1 MNWKNTSSFY
11 TPWVSNWKETIS
23 YRCLLT
29 IPPEKSFMKF
39 GPFTNPFIKISH
51 SITIHARWQFNGHG
65 LGHVKSVHLLWS
77 VGWSSFYVNCRASYV
92 PLIFLFWIANIICR
106 LLFSMFLISFFE
118 TIEKSFSPWIREQ
131 IVPHLRGVTVY
142 FQPLSSLNLIKCC
155 LSTDIFGISDQDVMY
170 SREDV
175 ETADENSLPDREAIQ
190 ATVSCPAI

>member
-1 MNWKNTSSFY
+1 MEFVLCELSGQLRSFNF
-11 TPWVSNWKETIS
+11 S
-23 YRCLLT
+23 LLNC
-29 IPPEKSFMKF
+29 EY
-39 GPFTNPFIKISH
+39 H
-51 SITIHARWQFNGHG
+51 SR
-65 LGHVKSVHLLWS
+65 V
-77 VGWSSFYVNCRASYV
+77 
-92 PLIFLFWIANIICR
+92 LFA
-106 LLFSMFLISFFE
+106 MFLISFFE

-175 ETADENSLPDREAIQ
+175 ETADEDSLPDREAIQ